1 MNFSMKSDN
10 TVKNNFDCIV
20 LGIFEP
26 YQLSKKA
33 NEFNNI
39 SGNYI
44 SNLLKREKIEGKIGQ
59 TLLLYHVSNISYE
72 RVLLVGCGKVN
83 KIDELEYK
91 KIIKKTI
98 YALNKTGTTKA
109 IFFLIDLYIKNQN
122 TYWKIRKAV
131 EIIKE
136 TIYTFDKF
144 KKNKNNLN
152 FLLNEIIFY
161 ISKIRDLNDGE
172 LAIKHGLALSN
183 GIESTK
189 NLANMPPN
197 ICNPAYLTSKANQ
210 LVNTSKNLSLQV
222 IDEKEMKKLS
232 MNAYL
237 AVGKGAKNKSFMS
250 VIKYKGSEDIQKKS
264 IVLIGKGLTFDSGG
278 LSIKPS
284 NRMDEMKYDMAG
296 AATIYGLM
304 SFISKLKLSINVIGI
319 LACSENMLSGKAYRP
334 GDILTSMSGKTIEVI
349 NTDAEGRL
357 VLCDVLTYVE
367 RFNPDVVIDIATLTG
382 ACVVALGHHYN
393 GLMSNDDL
401 LADELLNA
409 AKQSGDKTWRLPLSL
424 EFFEQLESNFAD
436 LANVGNSAGS
446 VITAGCFLE
455 CFANKYRWAHLDIA
469 GTAWKSGTRKG
480 ATGRP
485 LTLLAQ
491 FLLNRT
497 YTN

>member
-1 MNFSMKSDN
+1 MDFSIKSDN
-10 TVKNNFDCIV
+10 TVKNNVDCIV
-20 LGIFEP
+20 LGIFES
-26 YQLSKKA
+26 YQLSKTA
-33 NEFNNI
+33 NEFDNI
-39 SGNYI
+39 SGKYI
-44 SNLLKREKIEGKIGQ
+44 STLVKREKVEGKIGQ
-59 TLLLYHVSNISYE
+59 RLLLHNVPNISYA

-83 KIDELEYK
+83 KINELEYK

-98 YALNKTGTTKA
+98 YALNKTGTIKA
-109 IFFLIDLYIKNQN
+109 ILFLMDLYIKNQN

-136 TIYTFDKF
+136 TIYTFDQF
-144 KKNKNNLN
+144 KKNKNHLK
-152 FLLNEIIFY
+152 LLLSEIVFY
-161 ISKIRDLNDGE
+161 ISKISDLPDGE
-172 LAIKHGLALSN
+172 LAIQHGLALSN

-197 ICNPAYLTSKANQ
+197 ICNPAYLTAQAYK
-210 LVNTSKNLSLQV
+210 LVDTCENLSIQV
-222 IDEKEMKKLS
+222 IDEEEMKNLL

-250 VIKYKGSEDIQKKS
+250 VIKYKGSEDIRKKF
-264 IVLIGKGLTFDSGG
+264 IVFIGKGLTFDSGG

-284 NRMDEMKYDMAG
+284 DRMDEMKYDMAG
-296 AATIYGLM
+296 AATVYGLM
-304 SFISKLKLSINVIGI
+304 RFVSILKLPINVIGV
-319 LACSENMLSGKAYRP
+319 LACSENMLSGESYRP

-367 RFNPDVVIDIATLTG
+367 RFDPDVVIDVATLTG
-382 ACVVALGHHYN
+382 ACVIALGNHYN
-393 GLMSNDDL
+393 GLMSNDNL

-409 AKQSGDKTWRLPLSL
+409 AKQSGDKTWRLPLSS

-436 LANVGNSAGS
+436 LANVGNRSGGA
-446 VITAGCFLE
+446 ITAGCFLE

-469 GTAWKSGTRKG
+469 GTAWNSGKRKG

-497 YTN
+497 HIN